1 MRFELEGRV
10 VKGLGGLYDVRCID
24 KEGRVTFVS
33 VRAKGVLRRD
43 DERVLVGDLVT
54 VTGDDSV
61 PDDAVI
67 SRILPRRCVLIRP
80 PLANLDRLFVV
91 MAAKSPSPVTETV
104 DKMLCI
110 AEHNRIAPCIIIT
123 KADLFAEE
131 AQRYAHIYRGAGF
144 DVFVT
149 AGNDGASY
157 APLQAYIQEH
167 VRQGC
172 IAAFAG
178 ASGVGKTTLMN
189 RLFPSL
195 TLPTS
200 QISRKIERG
209 RHTTRHVE
217 LFATAPTEAQ
227 TGFIADTPGFSLL
240 DFERFDFMEKE
251 DLAATFR
258 EFAPYIGRCMYADCA
273 HAGEGADACA
283 IARAAE
289 QGDIAWSRLTSYR
302 NILAVLKNKIKSE
315 YK

>member
-1 MRFELEGRV
+1 MKFELQGRV
-10 VKGLGGLYDVRCID
+10 VKGLGGLYDVRCTD
-24 KEGRVTFVS
+24 KDGHVTFVS

-43 DERVLVGDLVT
+43 DARVLVGDVVT

-67 SRILPRRCVLIRP
+67 SRILPRSSALIRP

-91 MAAKSPSPVTETV
+91 MAAKSPAPVTETI

-110 AEHNRIAPCIIIT
+110 AEHNRIAPCLIIT
-123 KADLFAEE
+123 KADLSMA
-131 AQRYAHIYRGAGF
+131 AARQYADIYRCAGF

-149 AGNDGASY
+149 AGDDAASY
-157 APLQAYIQEH
+157 APLHAYIQEH
-167 VRQGC
+167 VTQGR

-189 RLFPSL
+189 RLFPAL
-195 TLPTS
+195 ALPTS
-200 QISRKIERG
+200 HISRKIERG

-217 LFATAPTEAQ
+217 LFATAQEAQ

-240 DFERFDFMEKE
+240 DFERFDFLEKE
-251 DLAATFR
+251 DLAAAFR

-273 HAGEGADACA
+273 HGGEGADACA
-283 IARAAE
+283 IAKAAE
-289 QGDIAWSRLTSYR
+289 QGDIAPSRLASYR
-302 NILAVLKNKIKSE
+302 SILSVLKNKTKAE